1 MTTDKVA
8 YESVPGTWRERFGRR
23 RGLYQ
28 VDTPEG
34 PTLTNVV
41 RTLRE
46 REPGSG
52 LVTAGMLLLG
62 ALDAGLLYVVFD
74 AQDRFIFNVKHQSAA
89 AMVQA
94 LALDAAMI
102 IFSVLALGLA
112 RKGLAANV
120 ERALIVVCAA
130 ASAFMNWTASD
141 QASLRSVAVYVS
153 APMLLALV
161 TDRTISV
168 VRRHVLGMREDA
180 SVWGRLGHAVVLAA
194 LYTLRVVVDF
204 QATRQGLRQAILEA
218 TPLPGQGAAAVEP
231 AAVEPVPT
239 SPEWGAMRATL
250 ENLAGRLEAGE
261 RNTTAVLAS
270 FRERVAAVE
279 GQVPGALR
287 HLHGRVAEVSE
298 ALATLADRLP
308 EPEYPT
314 KKAALLAAYR
324 KHPAY
329 GERSQVGPA
338 ARDLAEAAGL
348 QPGTARSYLYEE
360 CDRQA
365 QERAAP
371 ERGDFRAPRSEAEAE
386 LAEPGAA
393 R

>member
-8 YESVPGTWRERFGRR
+8 CESVPGTWRERLGRR

-89 AMVQA
+89 AVVQA
-94 LALDAAMI
+94 LALDAAMV

-112 RKGLAANV
+112 RKGLPANV

-180 SVWGRLGHAVVLAA
+180 SVWGRLGHTVVLAA

-204 QATRQGLRQAILEA
+204 KATRQGLRQAILEA
-218 TPLPGQGAAAVEP
+218 TPLPGQGAAAVGP
-231 AAVEPVPT
+231 AST

-261 RNTTAVLAS
+261 RSTTAVLAS
-270 FRERVAAVE
+270 FRERVEAAE
-279 GQVPGALR
+279 GQIPGALR
-287 HLHGRVAEVSE
+287 HLHGRVTEVSE
-298 ALATLADRLP
+298 ALVALADRLP

-329 GERSQVGPA
+329 GDRSQVGPA

-365 QERAAP
+365 RERAAP
-371 ERGDFRAPRSEAEAE
+371 ERGDLRALGSEAEAE
-386 LAEPGAA
+386 LAERGAA